1 MWTRLFLNHPRSVE
15 ESYGEHAIFAGRFA
29 AQLFI
34 AAFCALIHALIP
46 GCLKKPPVRLL
57 QSFMPRPPDGAL
69 NVPVGRLCGRAGFSI

>member
-15 ESYGEHAIFAGRFA
+15 ESYGEHAIFAVRFA

-46 GCLKKPPVRLL
+46 GMFEKNR
-57 QSFMPRPPDGAL
+57 Q
-69 NVPVGRLCGRAGFSI
+69 

>member
-15 ESYGEHAIFAGRFA
+15 ESYGEHAIFAVRVA

-46 GCLKKPPVRLL
+46 GMFENTASKIVAKLYAQTAGR
-57 QSFMPRPPDGAL
+57 GA
-69 NVPVGRLCGRAGFSI
+69 